1 MITEWLPQE
10 VESSFQIHGQTKQ
23 LFTAEKCG
31 SGLTSSCQMFQTLVG
46 SPPGGRCPS
55 PHPWEP
61 PWWGEAV
68 CSVCF
73 SSWQQQQQQQVKKSL
88 TRTRKD
94 FQSKLGS
101 LSFKYSQRTQ
111 KPWGGTCRGETRPW
125 AWRRASRQE
134 FPSNESRGQLEDLI
148 WSERLDHHPGPHTLW
163 YLHEVAVEERSLGQ
177 DEVGR
182 DAAGDRLL
190 DGHQLLLGLLNARIQ
205 TLEVAP
211 AQEMRD
217 WLTSC
222 NLNTYRL

>member
-1 MITEWLPQE
+1 MGRASLLLVRCFRLWWDAHQE
-10 VESSFQIHGQTKQ
+10 DGALLHILGSRHDEGKQ
-23 LFTAEKCG
+23 FAAFVSRLDNNNNNT
-31 SGLTSSCQMFQTLVG
+31 
-46 SPPGGRCPS
+46 
-55 PHPWEP
+55 W
-61 PWWGEAV
+61 
-68 CSVCF
+68 
-73 SSWQQQQQQQVKKSL
+73 KKSL

-101 LSFKYSQRTQ
+101 LSSKYSQRRQ

-134 FPSNESRGQLEDLI
+134 FPSNESRGRSEGPI
-148 WSERLDHHPGPHTLW
+148 WSEHLDRHAGPHTLW

-190 DGHQLLLGLLNARIQ
+190 DGHQLLLGLLDARIQ

-217 WLTSC
+217 RLMSC